1 MSYNVQP
8 LRTQQE
14 INDFLFCLRR
24 NKNANRDVFLFLIGI
39 NSGLRMSD
47 IVKLQK
53 KDIISSKNPR
63 IVEKK
68 TGKTRIL
75 YLSSL
80 QDLIQDYTKD
90 LEPEDY
96 LFPSTKGNHLK
107 VNTVYQMFQ
116 KVAKL
121 LGRDD
126 IGTHTLR
133 KTFGYHYYKKT
144 KDVATLMEIFGHS
157 SEKITKRY
165 IGINEDEI
173 SETLLNFRLGFWLY
187 YPKTWSDSRT
197 IAPRWA
203 FIIFIANKISA
214 ADIERTNPDKRI

>member
-1 MSYNVQP
+1 MTYNVQP
-8 LRTQQE
+8 LRAQQE

-24 NKNANRDVFLFLIGI
+24 NKNAERDVFLFLIGI

-47 IVKLQK
+47 IVKLKK
-53 KDIISSKNPR
+53 KDVISSKNPR
-63 IVEKK
+63 IVEQK

-80 QDLIQDYTKD
+80 QELIQDYTKD

-96 LFPSTKGNHLK
+96 LFPSTKGGHLE

-173 SETLLNFRLGFWLY
+173 SETLLNFRLGF
-187 YPKTWSDSRT
+187 
-197 IAPRWA
+197 
-203 FIIFIANKISA
+203 
-214 ADIERTNPDKRI
+214 

>member
-24 NKNANRDVFLFLIGI
+24 NKNADRDVFLFLIGI

-47 IVKLQK
+47 IVKLK
-53 KDIISSKNPR
+53 KQDLISSKNPR

-90 LEPEDY
+90 LAPEDY
-96 LFPSTKGNHLK
+96 LFPSTKGGHVE

-173 SETLLNFRLGFWLY
+173 SETLLNFRLGLY
-187 YPKTWSDSRT
+187 KYLFYTYLFLNIRLNIFVFSEYICSDS
-197 IAPRWA
+197 I
-203 FIIFIANKISA
+203 
-214 ADIERTNPDKRI
+214 DLLV

>member
-24 NKNANRDVFLFLIGI
+24 NKNAERDVFLFLIGI

-47 IVKLQK
+47 IVKLKK
-53 KDIISSKNPR
+53 KDVISSKNPR
-63 IVEKK
+63 IVEQK

-80 QDLIQDYTKD
+80 QELIQDYTKD
-90 LEPEDY
+90 LKPEDY
-96 LFPSTKGNHLK
+96 LFPSTKGGHLE

-116 KVAKL
+116 KVAAL
-121 LGRDD
+121 LDRDD

-173 SETLLNFRLGFWLY
+173 SETLLNFRICLML
-187 YPKTWSDSRT
+187 
-197 IAPRWA
+197 IRWQ
-203 FIIFIANKISA
+203 IV
-214 ADIERTNPDKRI
+214 

>member
-1 MSYNVQP
+1 MKSCIVFLRGEPFSMTYNVQP

-47 IVKLQK
+47 IVKLKK
-53 KDIISSKNPR
+53 KDVISSKNPR
-63 IVEKK
+63 IVEQK

-75 YLSSL
+75 HLSSL

-173 SETLLNFRLGFWLY
+173 SETLLTFRLGF
-187 YPKTWSDSRT
+187 
-197 IAPRWA
+197 
-203 FIIFIANKISA
+203 
-214 ADIERTNPDKRI
+214 

>member
-1 MSYNVQP
+1 MKSCICFVRGETISMSYNVQP

-24 NKNANRDVFLFLIGI
+24 NKNAERDVFLFLIGI

-47 IVKLQK
+47 IVKLKK
-53 KDIISSKNPR
+53 KDVISSKNPR
-63 IVEKK
+63 IVEQK

-80 QDLIQDYTKD
+80 QELIQDYTKD
-90 LEPEDY
+90 LKPEDY
-96 LFPSTKGNHLK
+96 LFPSTKGGHLE

-116 KVAKL
+116 KVAAL
-121 LGRDD
+121 LDRDD

-173 SETLLNFRLGFWLY
+173 SETLLNFRLGF
-187 YPKTWSDSRT
+187 
-197 IAPRWA
+197 
-203 FIIFIANKISA
+203 
-214 ADIERTNPDKRI
+214 

>member
-1 MSYNVQP
+1 MKSCICFVRGETISMSYNVQP

-24 NKNANRDVFLFLIGI
+24 NKNAERDVFLFLIGI

-47 IVKLQK
+47 IVKLKK
-53 KDIISSKNPR
+53 KDVISSKNPR
-63 IVEKK
+63 IVEQK

-80 QDLIQDYTKD
+80 QELIQDYTKD

-96 LFPSTKGNHLK
+96 LFPSTKGGHLE

-116 KVAKL
+116 KVAAL
-121 LGRDD
+121 LDRDD

-173 SETLLNFRLGFWLY
+173 SETLFNFRLGF
-187 YPKTWSDSRT
+187 
-197 IAPRWA
+197 
-203 FIIFIANKISA
+203 
-214 ADIERTNPDKRI
+214 

>member
-1 MSYNVQP
+1 MYGPPIPDCVVYCMKSGICFVKGAHFSMPYNVQP
-8 LRTQQE
+8 LRSQQE

-24 NKNANRDVFLFLIGI
+24 NKNAERDVFLFLIGI

-47 IVKLQK
+47 IVKLK
-53 KDIISSKNPR
+53 KQDILSAKNPR
-63 IVEKK
+63 IVEQK

-80 QDLIQDYTKD
+80 QDLIQAYTTD
-90 LEPEDY
+90 LAADAY
-96 LFPSTKGNHLK
+96 LFPSTKGGHLE

-116 KVAKL
+116 KVAAL

-157 SEKITKRY
+157 SESITKRY
-165 IGINEDEI
+165 IGIKEDEI
-173 SETLLNFRLGFWLY
+173 SETLLTFRLGF
-187 YPKTWSDSRT
+187 
-197 IAPRWA
+197 
-203 FIIFIANKISA
+203 
-214 ADIERTNPDKRI
+214 

>member
-8 LRTQQE
+8 LRTRQE

-24 NKNANRDVFLFLIGI
+24 NKNADRDVFLFLIGI

-96 LFPSTKGNHLK
+96 LFPSTKGGHLE

>member
-1 MSYNVQP
+1 MKSCICFMRGETISMSYNVQP

-24 NKNANRDVFLFLIGI
+24 NKNAERDVFLFLIGI

-80 QDLIQDYTKD
+80 QDLIQDYTKE

-96 LFPSTKGNHLK
+96 LFPSTKSGHLE

-116 KVAKL
+116 KVATL
-121 LGRDD
+121 LDRDD

-173 SETLLNFRLGFWLY
+173 SETLLNFRLGF
-187 YPKTWSDSRT
+187 
-197 IAPRWA
+197 
-203 FIIFIANKISA
+203 
-214 ADIERTNPDKRI
+214 

>member
-1 MSYNVQP
+1 MRGEPFSMTYNVQP

-24 NKNANRDVFLFLIGI
+24 NQNAERDVFLFLIGI

-47 IVKLQK
+47 IVKLKK

-63 IVEKK
+63 IVEQK

-173 SETLLNFRLGFWLY
+173 SETLLNFRLGF
-187 YPKTWSDSRT
+187 
-197 IAPRWA
+197 
-203 FIIFIANKISA
+203 
-214 ADIERTNPDKRI
+214 

>member
-1 MSYNVQP
+1 MKSCITFVRGECFSMSYNVQP
-8 LRTQQE
+8 LRSQQE

-24 NKNANRDVFLFLIGI
+24 NKNAERDVFLFLIGI

-47 IVKLQK
+47 IVKLKK
-53 KDIISSKNPR
+53 KDILSAKNPR
-63 IVEKK
+63 IVEQK

-80 QDLIQDYTKD
+80 QDLIQEYTKD
-90 LEPEDY
+90 LNPEEY
-96 LFPSTKGNHLK
+96 LFPSTKGGHLE

-173 SETLLNFRLGFWLY
+173 SETLLNFRLGF
-187 YPKTWSDSRT
+187 
-197 IAPRWA
+197 
-203 FIIFIANKISA
+203 
-214 ADIERTNPDKRI
+214 

>member
-1 MSYNVQP
+1 MEGEPLKMPYNVQP

-24 NKNANRDVFLFLIGI
+24 NQHAERDVFLFLIGI

-47 IVKLQK
+47 IVKLK
-53 KDIISSKNPR
+53 KQDILTAKNPR
-63 IVEKK
+63 IVEQK

-75 YLSSL
+75 YLGSL
-80 QDLIQDYTKD
+80 QDLIQEYTKTLD
-90 LEPEDY
+90 PADY
-96 LFPSTKGNHLK
+96 LFPSSKGGHLE

-173 SETLLNFRLGFWLY
+173 SETLLNFRLGY
-187 YPKTWSDSRT
+187 
-197 IAPRWA
+197 
-203 FIIFIANKISA
+203 
-214 ADIERTNPDKRI
+214 

>member
-1 MSYNVQP
+1 MKSCIVFLRGEPFSMTYNVQP

-24 NKNANRDVFLFLIGI
+24 NKNADRDVFLFLIGI

-47 IVKLQK
+47 IVKLKK
-53 KDIISSKNPR
+53 KDLISSKNPR

-173 SETLLNFRLGFWLY
+173 SETLLNFRLGF
-187 YPKTWSDSRT
+187 
-197 IAPRWA
+197 
-203 FIIFIANKISA
+203 
-214 ADIERTNPDKRI
+214 

>member
-24 NKNANRDVFLFLIGI
+24 NKNSERDVFLFLIGI

-47 IVKLQK
+47 IVKLKK
-53 KDIISSKNPR
+53 KDVISSKNPR
-63 IVEKK
+63 IVEQK

-80 QDLIQDYTKD
+80 QELIQDYTKD

-96 LFPSTKGNHLK
+96 LFPSTKGGHVE

-173 SETLLNFRLGFWLY
+173 SETLLNFRLGF
-187 YPKTWSDSRT
+187 
-197 IAPRWA
+197 
-203 FIIFIANKISA
+203 
-214 ADIERTNPDKRI
+214 

>member
-1 MSYNVQP
+1 MKSCIRFVRGETISMSYNVQP

-24 NKNANRDVFLFLIGI
+24 NKNAERDVFLFLIGI

-47 IVKLQK
+47 IVKLKK
-53 KDIISSKNPR
+53 KDVISSKNPR
-63 IVEKK
+63 IVEQK

-80 QDLIQDYTKD
+80 QELIQDYTKD

-96 LFPSTKGNHLK
+96 LFPSTKGGHVE

-116 KVAKL
+116 KVAAL
-121 LGRDD
+121 LDRDD

-173 SETLLNFRLGFWLY
+173 SETLLNFRLGF
-187 YPKTWSDSRT
+187 
-197 IAPRWA
+197 
-203 FIIFIANKISA
+203 
-214 ADIERTNPDKRI
+214 

>member
-1 MSYNVQP
+1 MKSCILFVRGETILMSYNVQP

-24 NKNANRDVFLFLIGI
+24 NKNAERDVFLFLIGI

-47 IVKLQK
+47 IVKLKK
-53 KDIISSKNPR
+53 KDVISSKNPR
-63 IVEKK
+63 IVEQK

-80 QDLIQDYTKD
+80 QELIQDYTKD
-90 LEPEDY
+90 LKPEDY
-96 LFPSTKGNHLK
+96 LFPSTKGGHLE

-116 KVAKL
+116 KVAAL
-121 LGRDD
+121 LDRDD

-173 SETLLNFRLGFWLY
+173 SETFVVILLH
-187 YPKTWSDSRT
+187 
-197 IAPRWA
+197 
-203 FIIFIANKISA
+203 
-214 ADIERTNPDKRI
+214 

>member
-1 MSYNVQP
+1 MKSCIRFVRGESISMTYNVQP

-24 NKNANRDVFLFLIGI
+24 NKNAERDVFLFLIGI

-47 IVKLQK
+47 IVKLKK
-53 KDIISSKNPR
+53 KDVISSKNPR
-63 IVEKK
+63 IVEQK

-80 QDLIQDYTKD
+80 QELIQDYTKD

-96 LFPSTKGNHLK
+96 LFPSTKGGHLE

-116 KVAKL
+116 KVAAL
-121 LGRDD
+121 LDRDD

-173 SETLLNFRLGFWLY
+173 SETLLNFRLGF
-187 YPKTWSDSRT
+187 
-197 IAPRWA
+197 
-203 FIIFIANKISA
+203 
-214 ADIERTNPDKRI
+214 

>member
-1 MSYNVQP
+1 MKMTYNVQP
-8 LRTQQE
+8 LRSQQE

-24 NKNANRDVFLFLIGI
+24 NKNAKRDVFLFLIGI

-47 IVKLQK
+47 IVKLK
-53 KDIISSKNPR
+53 KQDILSAKNPR
-63 IVEKK
+63 IVEQK

-80 QDLIQDYTKD
+80 QDLIQAYTTD
-90 LEPEDY
+90 LAPADY
-96 LFPSTKGNHLK
+96 LFPSTKGGHLE

-116 KVAKL
+116 KVAAL

-157 SEKITKRY
+157 SESITKRY
-165 IGINEDEI
+165 IGIKEDEI
-173 SETLLNFRLGFWLY
+173 SETLLTFRLGF
-187 YPKTWSDSRT
+187 
-197 IAPRWA
+197 
-203 FIIFIANKISA
+203 
-214 ADIERTNPDKRI
+214 

>member
-1 MSYNVQP
+1 MKSCITFVRGESISMTYNVQP

-24 NKNANRDVFLFLIGI
+24 NQHAERDVFLFLIGI

-47 IVKLQK
+47 IVKLK
-53 KDIISSKNPR
+53 KQDLISSKNPR

-90 LEPEDY
+90 LAPEDY
-96 LFPSTKGNHLK
+96 LFPSTKGGHVE

-173 SETLLNFRLGFWLY
+173 SETLLNFRLGF
-187 YPKTWSDSRT
+187 
-197 IAPRWA
+197 
-203 FIIFIANKISA
+203 
-214 ADIERTNPDKRI
+214 

>member
-8 LRTQQE
+8 LRTRQE

-24 NKNANRDVFLFLIGI
+24 NKNADRDVFLFLIGI

-47 IVKLQK
+47 IVKLTKQ
-53 KDIISSKNPR
+53 DLISSKNPR

-80 QDLIQDYTKD
+80 QDLIQEYTKD
-90 LEPEDY
+90 LAADDY
-96 LFPSTKGNHLK
+96 LFPSTKGGHVE

-173 SETLLNFRLGFWLY
+173 SETLLNFRLGF
-187 YPKTWSDSRT
+187 
-197 IAPRWA
+197 
-203 FIIFIANKISA
+203 
-214 ADIERTNPDKRI
+214 

>member
-1 MSYNVQP
+1 MKSCIRFVRGETISMSYNVQP

-24 NKNANRDVFLFLIGI
+24 NKNAERDVFLFLIGI

-47 IVKLQK
+47 IVKLKK
-53 KDIISSKNPR
+53 KDVISSKNPR
-63 IVEKK
+63 IVEQK

-80 QDLIQDYTKD
+80 QELIQDYTKD

-96 LFPSTKGNHLK
+96 LFPSTKGGHVE

-173 SETLLNFRLGFWLY
+173 SETLLNFRLGF
-187 YPKTWSDSRT
+187 
-197 IAPRWA
+197 
-203 FIIFIANKISA
+203 
-214 ADIERTNPDKRI
+214 

>member
-1 MSYNVQP
+1 MKSCILFVRGETISMSYNVQP

-24 NKNANRDVFLFLIGI
+24 NKNAERDVFLFLIGI

-47 IVKLQK
+47 IVKLKK
-53 KDIISSKNPR
+53 KDVISSKNPR
-63 IVEKK
+63 IVEQK

-80 QDLIQDYTKD
+80 QELIQDYMKD
-90 LEPEDY
+90 LKPEDY
-96 LFPSTKGNHLK
+96 LFPSTKGGHLE

-116 KVAKL
+116 KVAAL
-121 LGRDD
+121 LDRDD

-173 SETLLNFRLGFWLY
+173 SETFVVILLH
-187 YPKTWSDSRT
+187 
-197 IAPRWA
+197 
-203 FIIFIANKISA
+203 
-214 ADIERTNPDKRI
+214 

>member
-1 MSYNVQP
+1 MKSGIRFVKGAHFSMPYNVQP
-8 LRTQQE
+8 LRSQQE

-24 NKNANRDVFLFLIGI
+24 NKNAERDVFLFLIGI

-47 IVKLQK
+47 IVKLK
-53 KDIISSKNPR
+53 KQDILSAKNPR
-63 IVEKK
+63 IVEQK

-80 QDLIQDYTKD
+80 QDLIQTYTTD
-90 LEPEDY
+90 LAADAY
-96 LFPSTKGNHLK
+96 LFPSTKGGHLE

-116 KVAKL
+116 KVAAL

-157 SEKITKRY
+157 SESITKRY
-165 IGINEDEI
+165 IGIKEDEI
-173 SETLLNFRLGFWLY
+173 SETLLTFRLRF
-187 YPKTWSDSRT
+187 
-197 IAPRWA
+197 
-203 FIIFIANKISA
+203 
-214 ADIERTNPDKRI
+214 

>member
-1 MSYNVQP
+1 MKSCILFVRGETISMSYNVQP

-24 NKNANRDVFLFLIGI
+24 NKNAERDVFLFLIGI

-47 IVKLQK
+47 IVKLKK
-53 KDIISSKNPR
+53 KDVISSKNPR
-63 IVEKK
+63 IVEQK
-68 TGKTRIL
+68 TAKTRIL

-80 QDLIQDYTKD
+80 QELIQDYTKD
-90 LEPEDY
+90 LKPEDY
-96 LFPSTKGNHLK
+96 LFPSTKGGHLE

-116 KVAKL
+116 KVAAL
-121 LGRDD
+121 LDRDD

-173 SETLLNFRLGFWLY
+173 SETLLNFRLGF
-187 YPKTWSDSRT
+187 
-197 IAPRWA
+197 
-203 FIIFIANKISA
+203 
-214 ADIERTNPDKRI
+214 

>member
-1 MSYNVQP
+1 MKSCIRFVRGETISISYNVQP

-24 NKNANRDVFLFLIGI
+24 NKNAERDVFLFLIGI

-47 IVKLQK
+47 IVKLKK
-53 KDIISSKNPR
+53 KDVISSKNPR
-63 IVEKK
+63 IVEQK

-80 QDLIQDYTKD
+80 QELIQDYTKD

-96 LFPSTKGNHLK
+96 LFPSTKGGHLE

-116 KVAKL
+116 KVAAIL
-121 LGRDD
+121 DRDD

-173 SETLLNFRLGFWLY
+173 SETLLNFRLGF
-187 YPKTWSDSRT
+187 
-197 IAPRWA
+197 
-203 FIIFIANKISA
+203 
-214 ADIERTNPDKRI
+214 

>member
-1 MSYNVQP
+1 MKSCILFVRGETISMSYNVQP

-24 NKNANRDVFLFLIGI
+24 NKNAERDVFLFLIGI

-47 IVKLQK
+47 IVRLKK
-53 KDIISSKNPR
+53 KDVISSKNPR
-63 IVEKK
+63 IVEQK

-80 QDLIQDYTKD
+80 QELIQDYTKD
-90 LEPEDY
+90 LKPEDY
-96 LFPSTKGNHLK
+96 LFPSTKGGHLE

-116 KVAKL
+116 KVAAL
-121 LGRDD
+121 LDRDD

-173 SETLLNFRLGFWLY
+173 SETFVVILLH
-187 YPKTWSDSRT
+187 
-197 IAPRWA
+197 
-203 FIIFIANKISA
+203 
-214 ADIERTNPDKRI
+214 

>member
-1 MSYNVQP
+1 MKSCILFVRGETISMSYNVQP

-24 NKNANRDVFLFLIGI
+24 NKNAERDVFLFLIGI

-47 IVKLQK
+47 IVKLKK
-53 KDIISSKNPR
+53 KDVISSKSPR
-63 IVEKK
+63 IVEQK

-80 QDLIQDYTKD
+80 QELIQDYTKD
-90 LEPEDY
+90 LKPEDY
-96 LFPSTKGNHLK
+96 LFPSTKGGHLE

-116 KVAKL
+116 KVAAL
-121 LGRDD
+121 LDRDD

-173 SETLLNFRLGFWLY
+173 SETLLNFRLGF
-187 YPKTWSDSRT
+187 
-197 IAPRWA
+197 
-203 FIIFIANKISA
+203 
-214 ADIERTNPDKRI
+214 